1 MKKMLITVIL
11 TLISTSISTSAMAEW
26 TLIQSSDDADMY
38 IDFDLMETSAGL
50 LKAWTLTDYKSRQ
63 ENQVLSATWQELYD
77 CNVEKFKVLSISKFS
92 ESLGAGK
99 SIELI
104 NFNDANWSAVVPYSI
119 GELKS
124 KIICSKE

>member
-63 ENQVLSATWQELYD
+63 ENQVLSATWRELYD
-77 CNVEKFKVLSISKFS
+77 CNIEKFKVLSISKFS
-92 ESLGAGK
+92 ESMGAGK

-104 NFNDANWSAVVPYSI
+104 NFNDAHWSAVVPYSI

-124 KIICSKE
+124 KIICSKK

>member
-104 NFNDANWSAVVPYSI
+104 NFNDTNWSAVVPYSI